1 VSEPREALSA
11 EAARWLAEPVRWEDR
26 LGELRRPG
34 GFRPRKARRPRPVAS
49 VRQAS

>member
-1 VSEPREALSA
+1 MSEPREALSA
-11 EAARWLAEPVRWEDR
+11 EAARWLAEQVRWEDR